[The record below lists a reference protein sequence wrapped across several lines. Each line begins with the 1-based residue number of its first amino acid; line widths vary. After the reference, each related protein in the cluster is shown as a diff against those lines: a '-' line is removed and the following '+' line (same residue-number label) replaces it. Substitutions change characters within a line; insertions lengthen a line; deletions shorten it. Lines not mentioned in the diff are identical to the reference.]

1 MTVVAEYPE
10 YKCEV
15 CGKDGE
21 KTFWVSSPDDAT
33 MASLVRW
40 LHC

>member
-21 KTFWVSSPDDAT
+21 KTFWVSSAG
-33 MASLVRW
+33 
-40 LHC
+40 